1 VNRDRKG
8 QTPKQVLGR
17 AVAPERMMRLVTF
30 RAIWRTLGGMR
41 DLSGLSEE
49 ERERALSRF
58 HLIQPLH
65 RWKEGCAFGKPVTFH
80 HDLSPEPCLNVDV
93 RVAPNPEKSGF
104 SFPLRGLQGSTVPA
118 QSRKSSTERSNDAD
132 KFALGIGIARSSRD
146 CLSLSANLSAFATD
160 PKELLALGD
169 LCLFGQQ
176 YEPARA
182 SLTKYLSFPQ
192 PEERQIGNMVF
203 LRSAW

>member
-1 VNRDRKG
+1 MNRDRKG

-41 DLSGLSEE
+41 NLSGLSEE

-65 RWKEGCAFGKPVTFH
+65 RWKEGCAFG
-80 HDLSPEPCLNVDV
+80 

-104 SFPLRGLQGSTVPA
+104 SFPSEAYKAALSPLKAARA
-118 QSRKSSTERSNDAD
+118 QQNDLTDAD

>member
-1 VNRDRKG
+1 MLMFG
-8 QTPKQVLGR
+8 WLQTQRSP
-17 AVAPERMMRLVTF
+17 
-30 RAIWRTLGGMR
+30 
-41 DLSGLSEE
+41 DSLSPSEAYKA
-49 ERERALSRF
+49 ALS
-58 HLIQPLH
+58 PL
-65 RWKEGCAFGKPVTFH
+65 KAVKAQQN
-80 HDLSPEPCLNVDV
+80 DL
-93 RVAPNPEKSGF
+93 
-104 SFPLRGLQGSTVPA
+104 T
-118 QSRKSSTERSNDAD
+118 DAD